1 MRFTLISGRSLAQAK
16 ALEIGKSSSEY
27 LESVATAFLSE
38 KDMDKLSL
46 KDGDNVELKTLQRS
60 VVLKCKKASLEEGLV
75 FSPYGPWINLIV
87 GKDTKGTGM
96 PESKGF
102 EIEIEK
108 SNERVLSLQE
118 IADLLKGD

>member
-1 MRFTLISGRSLAQAK
+1 MRVTLISGRSLAQAK

-27 LESVATAFLSE
+27 LENVAIAFLSE

-46 KDGDNVELKTLQRS
+46 KEGDNVELKTHQGS
-60 VVLKCKKASLEEGLV
+60 VVLKCKKANLEEGLV
-75 FSPYGPWINLIV
+75 FSPYGPWINLIT
-87 GKDTKGTGM
+87 GKDTEGTGM
-96 PESKGF
+96 PELKGF

-108 SNERVLSLQE
+108 SKERVLSLQE